1 MLFENREPPD
11 VLSVANKE
19 LIEVC
24 RRSAPSVLRLRSYE
38 GLSSEHWLSEVL
50 NEMALRCPMVFKI
63 LSCLF
68 ECDIYP
74 QKKNPAMCLIYGI
87 MLFMRCHELSRIQRI
102 NSVMLIEGHASVNV
116 SYSRCSQLI
125 KQGHVHAL
133 DCWIVC
139 LN

>member
-19 LIEVC
+19 LIKVC
-24 RRSAPSVLRLRSYE
+24 RRTAPSVLRLRSYE
-38 GLSSEHWLSEVL
+38 GLSSEHCVSEVL
-50 NEMALRCPMVFKI
+50 NEMASRCPMVFKI

-87 MLFMRCHELSRIQRI
+87 MLFMRCHELSKQ
-102 NSVMLIEGHASVNV
+102 NSKDQFCHVNRRSCICKCKLFKNV
-116 SYSRCSQLI
+116 
-125 KQGHVHAL
+125 
-133 DCWIVC
+133 